1 MDRTTRRGRV
11 DVEGFGAD
19 VLLPALVVMLGMQ
32 MLRVLLPLLVY
43 VLRDRAGLQATHLG
57 VVALALFAG
66 AFLVGPLQRA
76 LGTRRLMVFTAG
88 GLALVR
94 LALQLWTG
102 DPFVDLGLAMAGALL
117 FVLFL
122 PALRSATSL
131 LLGLALDTG
140 LNGVLLTYDLAWRGG
155 TRAIVTVAV
164 LAAVVGYLLY
174 TGRGREEG
182 GGVGSCGR
190 AGPWLAVG
198 PALALQML
206 VFQNV
211 ARTAA
216 LSDLFLPTAALLTLA
231 AHVLGLVL
239 VSQSAPLLGSVA
251 ASRCETHEAARPA
264 IRRAQAAAL
273 VSVAGVALVLSMAV
287 AAPAG
292 MGAVLQVVAGQAALA
307 IMVAVV
313 VGSVSGGPS
322 SAPGKTGAAAW
333 RGGAGRQGA
342 GRAAAGSR
350 VAGRGARLSL
360 AHGAG
365 MVVFVALL
373 FLAYSGYDIALPFSA
388 DVIPLVAAVAL
399 GACALWAVLG
409 SGRIALDAADV
420 RRAAVSRPPVSPLV
434 VSAPLALVLA
444 LGVVSLGQALLL
456 ERPAAQDGLGKAGLR
471 VMNYNLHNGFATDGR
486 LDLEALAATIEAEDP
501 DVLALQE
508 VSRGW
513 VINGSVDMLGWL
525 SGRLGMVPVYG
536 PTAGPLWGNAV
547 LTRLPIESEELF
559 PLPTE
564 DLLLRRGLIDVSL
577 ALGDAG
583 SLRVIATHYHH
594 PDDGGPVRV
603 LESEEMLRVWG
614 GASRTVVMGDLNGR
628 PGDREI
634 EMLREAGLV
643 EVLAEAGVSPGYTF
657 PSDGPIERIDY
668 IWVTSD
674 LLPPG
679 QGPLADVRVT
689 AGTAS
694 DHLGIAATLGLR
706 R

>member
-1 MDRTTRRGRV
+1 MDQTTRRSRV

-19 VLLPALVVMLGMQ
+19 VLLPALVVMFGMQ

-122 PALRSATSL
+122 PALRSATAL

-155 TRAIVTVAV
+155 TRATVTVAV
-164 LAAVVGYLLY
+164 LAAIIGYLLY
-174 TGRGREEG
+174 SVRGRDQG

-216 LSDLFLPTAALLTLA
+216 LTDLFLPTAALLTLA

-239 VSQSAPLLGSVA
+239 VSESAPLLGSVA
-251 ASRCETHEAARPA
+251 GSQCDTHEAARPA

-273 VSVAGVALVLSMAV
+273 VSVAGVVLVLSMAV
-287 AAPAG
+287 PGPTG
-292 MGAVLQVVAGQAALA
+292 MAAVLQLVVGQAALA

-322 SAPGKTGAAAW
+322 STPKQPGDRRAAG
-333 RGGAGRQGA
+333 RGGAGPKAQ
-342 GRAAAGSR
+342 
-350 VAGRGARLSL
+350 LSL
-360 AHGAG
+360 VHGAG

-388 DVIPLVAAVAL
+388 DLIPVAAAL
-399 GACALWAVLG
+399 MLAACALWAVLG
-409 SGRIALDAADV
+409 LGRVPASAAG
-420 RRAAVSRPPVSPLV
+420 VSRVAAPPHPVSPLV

-444 LGVVSLGQALLL
+444 LGVVSLGQAYLL
-456 ERPAAQDGLGKAGLR
+456 ERPMTAGGPAGDGVR

-486 LDLEALAATIEAEDP
+486 LDLEALARTIQAEDP

-547 LTRLPIESEELF
+547 LTRLPIESEVLL

-577 ALGDAG
+577 TVGDEG

-614 GASRTVVMGDLNGR
+614 GAARTVVMGDMNGR

-634 EMLREAGLV
+634 EMLRQAGLV
-643 EVLAEAGVSPGYTF
+643 EVLAEAGVSPGFTF
-657 PSDGPIERIDY
+657 PSDDPIERIDY
-668 IWVTSD
+668 VWVTPD
-674 LLPPG
+674 LLPPE

-689 AGTAS
+689 TGTAS
-694 DHLGIAATLGLR
+694 DHRGVAATLGLAK
-706 R
+706 